1 MGGGGGGGAPEPPAV
16 YETVTPSDEHVESL
30 VAMGFD
36 RDRAYA
42 ALLSVSDNLEAA
54 ANKLLSG

>member
-1 MGGGGGGGAPEPPAV
+1 
-16 YETVTPSDEHVESL
+16 
-30 VAMGFD
+30 MGFD